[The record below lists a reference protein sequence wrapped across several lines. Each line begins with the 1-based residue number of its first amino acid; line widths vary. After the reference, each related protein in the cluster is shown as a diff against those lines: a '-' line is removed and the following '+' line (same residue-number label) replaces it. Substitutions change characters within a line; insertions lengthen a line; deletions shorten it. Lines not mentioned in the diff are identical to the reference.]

1 MTRDIGAI
9 DTANPD
15 SAFPGALFGDTGPL
29 FLRWTGFD
37 ADPAL
42 KRPFIPGDVNSPVVQ
57 YLGNPATPHAVEGS
71 PLGTNFFRIQGPN
84 GIDVQTS
91 LFAVSGKVFDPATF
105 APPANQNPLAPI
117 AVADAAQTL
126 AGVARTINVLANDT
140 INNVA
145 VNPAN
150 VTVTPLPTGT
160 AGSVVVNALTK
171 DVTYTPAAGFAG
183 IDTFAYNVTET
194 ATGLTSNNALVTVT
208 VTAPPDVVTLK
219 RARLDLQKLAIEV
232 EGDST
237 IPGSILT
244 IHAGATAAGPVL
256 GTALAD
262 ASGLW
267 RFRGRV
273 TSNLTSI
280 SITSSNNGLLLNQAV
295 QAR

>member
-1 MTRDIGAI
+1 
-9 DTANPD
+9 
-15 SAFPGALFGDTGPL
+15 
-29 FLRWTGFD
+29 
-37 ADPAL
+37 
-42 KRPFIPGDVNSPVVQ
+42 V
-57 YLGNPATPHAVEGS
+57 GNPATLHTVEGS
-71 PLGTNFFRIQGPN
+71 PTGNNFFRIQGPN
-84 GIDVQTS
+84 GIDVQTN
-91 LFAVSGKVFDPATF
+91 LFAVSGKVFDLATF
-105 APPANQNPLAPI
+105 APPVTANPLTPV

-126 AGVARTINVLANDT
+126 AGVALTINVLANDT
-140 INNVA
+140 INNVT

-171 DVTYTPAAGFAG
+171 VVTYTPAAGFAG

-219 RARLDLQKLAIEV
+219 RARLDLQRLALEV
-232 EGDST
+232 EGEST
-237 IPGSILT
+237 TPGSILT